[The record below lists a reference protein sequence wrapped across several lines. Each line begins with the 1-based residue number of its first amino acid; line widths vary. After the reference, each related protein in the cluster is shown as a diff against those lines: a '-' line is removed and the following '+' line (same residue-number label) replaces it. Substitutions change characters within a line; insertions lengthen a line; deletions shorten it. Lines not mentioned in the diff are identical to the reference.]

1 MKPID
6 ETRET
11 LLKSLLLAEKRRLW
25 NELRVELFDKLD
37 EGLHSQ
43 YDIPLD
49 IGEKGILTLLEDTG
63 LAVIDIRR
71 KQLVKMEEAFLK
83 HESGSY
89 GICEDCGKEI
99 DGARLEVEPYA
110 ICCVSCQKY
119 REGPA
124 SLPGV
129 TL

>member
-1 MKPID
+1 MKPAD
-6 ETRET
+6 EKRTTR
-11 LLKSLLLAEKRRLW
+11 LKSLLQDEKRRLW

-49 IGEKGILTLLEDTG
+49 IGEKSILTLLDDTG

-71 KQLVKMEEAFLK
+71 KQLTQMEDAFLMF
-83 HESGSY
+83 EAGNY

-99 DGARLEVEPYA
+99 DEARLEVAPYS
-110 ICCVSCQKY
+110 IRCVRCQEQ

-124 SLPGV
+124 SPAGV